1 MMHSPGKH
9 DRITTFS
16 NRENSKAVV
25 ELCRHGT
32 IYKMICSSPN
42 SGKKEKKSFLH
53 MYIWSFLAHKTT
65 HLLVDNTEHEHDATQ
80 KAQTLNTKDNPPPL
94 CWLVI
99 SNRGSDG

>member
-1 MMHSPGKH
+1 
-9 DRITTFS
+9 
-16 NRENSKAVV
+16 
-25 ELCRHGT
+25 
-32 IYKMICSSPN
+32 
-42 SGKKEKKSFLH
+42 